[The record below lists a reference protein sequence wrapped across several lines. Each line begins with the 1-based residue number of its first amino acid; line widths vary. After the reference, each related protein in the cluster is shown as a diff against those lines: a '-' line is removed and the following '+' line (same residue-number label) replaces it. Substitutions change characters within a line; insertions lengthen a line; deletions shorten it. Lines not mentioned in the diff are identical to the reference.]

1 MKKDKSN
8 ERIDN
13 KNKNQNKSQNK
24 SRNSNKNKETNKKQ
38 NKEKKKMK
46 KWKKVLLII
55 LLILLIAGS
64 AFAYKVHRNGGGL
77 TGMLATV
84 AGHDENTKKNLGE
97 FKCLI
102 LGISTDQAGVD
113 LTDTIMVASYNPNT
127 QKATL
132 LSIPRDTYTGKNAA
146 KATAYEKINALYSRK
161 HRPDETLAAVN
172 EITGLDIQY
181 YVVVQTEAL
190 IKLVDVIGGVTFN
203 VPIDMKYDDPTQD
216 LHIDLK
222 AGEQLLDGDKAEQLV
237 RFRHNNNGTSYPE
250 EYGDNDTGRMRTQR
264 EFIMQVIKQTAKPEN
279 IFKIGEILDVAEK
292 YVITNIDFGVAKDY
306 VPYAVEFNTENLLT
320 ATLPGTNTNKNT
332 AATWVFIYDKKQ
344 TASLIQELFYDRDK
358 TEEELA
364 AEENETNSTNTT
376 SSNTTTNKTNTTN
389 SSSSK
394 TNSTSTN
401 SSSSS
406 TVVSSKN
413 KANLKIEVLN
423 GSGTSKNLQTAVSD
437 LEGAGY
443 KVTRTGSTNITSKTT
458 IINKKNAGSS
468 LLSNIKDILEVG
480 TIQSSESSSS
490 KIDITIILGKDYK

>member
-8 ERIDN
+8 ERINN
-13 KNKNQNKSQNK
+13 KKKSQNK
-24 SRNSNKNKETNKKQ
+24 SKNKEPNKKQ

-102 LGISTDQAGVD
+102 LGISTDQTGVD

-146 KATAYEKINALYSRK
+146 KATAYEKINALYGRK

-172 EITGLDIQY
+172 EITGLNIQY

-376 SSNTTTNKTNTTN
+376 SSNTTKNTTN

-394 TNSTSTN
+394 TNSTSTT
-401 SSSSS
+401 SSSTSSSS

-468 LLSNIKDILEVG
+468 LLNNIKDILEVG